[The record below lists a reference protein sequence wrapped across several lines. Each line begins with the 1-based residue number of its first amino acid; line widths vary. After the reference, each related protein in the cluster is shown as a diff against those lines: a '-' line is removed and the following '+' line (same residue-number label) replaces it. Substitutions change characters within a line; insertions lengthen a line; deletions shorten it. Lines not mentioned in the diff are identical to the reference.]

1 MLVNSVVLL
10 LVIIIGGLFLINHK
24 IDYNS
29 NKIRIIY
36 VIIVSIILI
45 LQSGLRNWA
54 VGPDTYA
61 YYLWFDDIKYEE
73 WNFLFAKF
81 LLFYQHGIGKDPG
94 YEILVKLFQI
104 FSGNYQVY
112 LFFVAILWF
121 SSLGFFLM
129 KFTTNFK
136 QLIPAYIF
144 YLVMFFSFYSITGIR
159 QTIAMSLCLFS
170 FHWIDKRKFLP
181 VLLLI
186 ILASTLHKSSLIFIL
201 AYFIYTFKYT
211 KSIYIVS
218 FLVFPI
224 IFALKNII
232 FNILISSSGYEL
244 YDEFEG
250 AGTYVFSSLLML
262 LGFFIL
268 LQNKDLLKINEK
280 TQGILNIFAMAII
293 LTPLTFVNPN
303 AMRIVMYFSFFI
315 IIIIPYLIESYN
327 YKGIQ
332 VRKIVSLMI
341 YILLIILFIRTNSS
355 FEYKFFWQEMP
366 LGENY

>member
-1 MLVNSVVLL
+1 MLVNSIVLL
-10 LVIIIGGLFLINHK
+10 LVIVIGGLLLINHK

-29 NKIRIIY
+29 DKIRIAY
-36 VIIVSIILI
+36 VIVVSFILI

-61 YYLWFDDIKYEE
+61 YYMWFEDIKYEE
-73 WNFLFAKF
+73 WDFLFGKF
-81 LLFYQHGIGKDPG
+81 LMFYQKGIGKDPG
-94 YEILVKLFQI
+94 YEITVKFFQI
-104 FSGNYQVY
+104 FSGDYQVY
-112 LFFVAILWF
+112 LFLIAILWF
-121 SSLGFFLM
+121 SSLGFFLI

-159 QTIAMSLCLFS
+159 QTIAMSLCVFS
-170 FHWIDKRKFLP
+170 LYWIDKRKFLP
-181 VLLLI
+181 VFLLI
-186 ILASTLHKSSLIFIL
+186 LLASTLHKSSLIFIL
-201 AYFIYTFKYT
+201 AYFIYPLKHT
-211 KSIYIVS
+211 KLIYIAS

-224 IFALKNII
+224 IFSLKNVI
-232 FNILISSSGYEL
+232 FNFLISSSGYEL

-262 LGFFIL
+262 LGFFVL

-315 IIIIPYLIESYN
+315 VIIIPYLIESYN
-327 YKGIQ
+327 YKGLQ
-332 VRKIVSLMI
+332 VRKIVSLLV

-355 FEYKFFWQEMP
+355 FEYKFFWQDMP
-366 LGENY
+366 LGDNY